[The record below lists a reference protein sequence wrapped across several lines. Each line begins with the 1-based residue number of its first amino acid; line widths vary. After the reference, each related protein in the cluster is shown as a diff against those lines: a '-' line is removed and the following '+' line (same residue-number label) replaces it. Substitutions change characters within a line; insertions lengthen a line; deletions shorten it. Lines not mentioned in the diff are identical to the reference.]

1 MRVQTSHIT
10 DHKALPRNPYDLSAR
25 ADLTERDG
33 RVVAQC
39 NRRRLDH
46 PAGNMTAT
54 APPPTIPM
62 DPLLD
67 ILARMDDAATV
78 VRCAASS
85 KPIRRAILDPAFRHV
100 ITAPRATDTT
110 TNTNGCGFVP
120 AFLLGFSYVHRS
132 LSHIEDDPARV
143 AQHGHPRPRFDAA
156 LLETFEPV
164 AARGGLVVLRH
175 REPPAGA
182 GPNRRE
188 LRVCNSLTGDTTI
201 LPPPTVDDEYPPAL
215 LAVADAG
222 RSFELLV
229 ADRSLRTQTFS
240 TKESKWGAV
249 VETHL
254 PPRHCHDVPAGGGAH
269 PVVIGAVVH
278 WLCHGCLRPGVKVL
292 DTTGAGNA
300 TQIALPQG
308 YHSRVRSTQRL
319 DTGLL
324 LAKSADGRLG
334 LLVAEAGAIAM
345 WTLAAAEEEGSATAR
360 WARQVVI
367 RREDIGREAVEGPCF
382 SVRFMGFGERSGAV
396 ILQMDGVGLVRLD
409 LGSKEAVVLGHGS
422 FQHVG
427 QTDLFQLCLH
437 ETDLC
442 SLLQGMKPF

>member
-1 MRVQTSHIT
+1 MSS
-10 DHKALPRNPYDLSAR
+10 P
-25 ADLTERDG
+25 
-33 RVVAQC
+33 

-54 APPPTIPM
+54 APPPTIPL

-67 ILARMDDAATV
+67 ILARTDAATV
-78 VRCAASS
+78 VRCAATS
-85 KPIRRAILDPAFRHV
+85 KPIRRAILDPAFRHA
-100 ITAPRATDTT
+100 ITIGAPCATE
-110 TNTNGCGFVP
+110 TNTNAGGFVP
-120 AFLLGFSYVHRS
+120 AFLLGFSYLHRS
-132 LSHIEDDPARV
+132 LSHADV
-143 AQHGHPRPRFDAA
+143 AQQGRPRPRFDAA
-156 LLETFEPV
+156 LLDTLEPV
-164 AARGGLVVLRH
+164 AARGGLVVLRQ
-175 REPPAGA
+175 REPAAGA
-182 GPNRRE
+182 PDLRG

-215 LAVADAG
+215 LAVTDAG
-222 RSFELLV
+222 CSFELLV
-229 ADRSLRTQTFS
+229 ADRSLRTQIFS

-249 VETHL
+249 VETRL
-254 PPRHCHDVPAGGGAH
+254 PPRLCHDVPAAGAH

-278 WLCHGCLRPGVKVL
+278 WLCHGCLHPAVKVL
-292 DTTGAGNA
+292 DTGAGNA

-308 YHSRVRSTQRL
+308 YLSRMRCTQRL
-319 DTGLL
+319 DAGLL

-360 WARQVVI
+360 WNRQVVI
-367 RREDIGREAVEGPCF
+367 RRQDIGREAVEGPCF

-409 LGSKEAVVLGHGS
+409 VGSKEAVVLGCG
-422 FQHVG
+422 FEHVG

>member
-1 MRVQTSHIT
+1 MSSS
-10 DHKALPRNPYDLSAR
+10 P
-25 ADLTERDG
+25 
-33 RVVAQC
+33 
-39 NRRRLDH
+39 NRRRLGH
-46 PAGNMTAT
+46 PAANMTAI
-54 APPPTIPM
+54 ASPPTIPL

-67 ILARMDDAATV
+67 ILARTDAATV
-78 VRCAASS
+78 VRCAATS
-85 KPIRRAILDPAFRHV
+85 KPVRRAILDPAFRHV
-100 ITAPRATDTT
+100 ITAPRATD

-156 LLETFEPV
+156 LLATHEPV
-164 AARGGLVVLRH
+164 SARGGLVVLRQ
-175 REPPAGA
+175 RDAAAGA
-182 GPNRRE
+182 PDLRR
-188 LRVCNSLTGDTTI
+188 LRVCNSLTGDTTF
-201 LPPPTVDDEYPPAL
+201 LPPPTVEDEYPPAL
-215 LAVADAG
+215 LAVGDAG

-254 PPRHCHDVPAGGGAH
+254 PPRHCHDVPAGGGGGGH
-269 PVVIGAVVH
+269 PVVLGPVVH
-278 WLCHGCLRPGVKVL
+278 WLCHGCLHPGVKVL

-345 WTLAAAEEEGSATAR
+345 WTLAAEEESSATAR

-367 RREDIGREAVEGPCF
+367 RREEIGREAVEGPSF
-382 SVRFMGFGERSGAV
+382 SVRFMGFGEKSGAV

-409 LGSKEAVVLGHGS
+409 RGSKEAVVLGHGS